1 MDEMDKP
8 KSMTSWRI
16 LSFLSIFFFPFA
28 GIPAAVMMR
37 RAYRGFV
44 LRSEQAHALFE
55 KAKRWTVWA
64 YILFAVFYF
73 VGLICLTV
81 YFVNLLSA

>member
-1 MDEMDKP
+1 MKIMNKP
-8 KSMTSWRI
+8 DTITIWRI
-16 LSFLSIFFFPFA
+16 LSFLSIFLFPFA

-44 LRSEQAHALFE
+44 FRNEQAPALFE

-73 VGLICLTV
+73 VGLVCLTV